1 MPCHNAAKMP
11 RDDDD
16 DEAATAA
23 AVNDATRTTEYVE
36 FVTATD
42 RIIMSSCVSTSYS
55 HCLCLA
61 RSLGLSVI
69 IPG

>member
-1 MPCHNAAKMP
+1 MP

-16 DEAATAA
+16 AAAEA

-55 HCLCLA
+55 HCLCL
-61 RSLGLSVI
+61 SLSVGLSISLYARI
-69 IPG
+69 IHP

>member
-1 MPCHNAAKMP
+1 MP

-16 DEAATAA
+16 VTATAA

-55 HCLCLA
+55 HCLRLC
-61 RSLGLSVI
+61 RSVCLSVFM
-69 IPG
+69 PG